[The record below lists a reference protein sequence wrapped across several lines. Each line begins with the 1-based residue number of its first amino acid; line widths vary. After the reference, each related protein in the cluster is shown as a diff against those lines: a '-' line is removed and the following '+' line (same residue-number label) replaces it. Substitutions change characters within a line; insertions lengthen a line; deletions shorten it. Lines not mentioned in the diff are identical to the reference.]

1 MDDDAGDISSSGSS
15 PRKESREGSSS
26 VNPYHEIVKKVS
38 ACIAEIE
45 DLLCGD
51 NGRRLLTGWRPLDQM
66 TGGLAPGKLWVVAS
80 LPGVGKTTLLS
91 NLVEK
96 LCLRDRVSSLI
107 HLYDGGV
114 RDLVFRMVC
123 GSGGFPLNELARHGR
138 FVDRPTRSQLL
149 QVKIFAE
156 SMRDSPL
163 ILEDS
168 VALNSR
174 NLRRR
179 AAEAANFRP
188 LEWIAIDDL
197 NRFKNSKSP
206 EIRDA
211 GISLEELKNLAC
223 ELQIPILLST
233 AMRNG
238 ADVMAAGR
246 SLFLSDICDATEV
259 EKHADVVCILGDAS
273 ADEGFYWST
282 PNYGNN
288 RRALDVVRN
297 RSGGTG
303 RIGMELCHDTLR
315 FNAVPLIAT
324 THFVEEEREILTFL
338 REREDQA
345 ELNEWFAEEELDWPE
360 AMTGRDEIP
369 RAIDHTAA
377 SWTCRE

>member
-1 MDDDAGDISSSGSS
+1 
-15 PRKESREGSSS
+15 
-26 VNPYHEIVKKVS
+26 
-38 ACIAEIE
+38 
-45 DLLCGD
+45 
-51 NGRRLLTGWRPLDQM
+51 
-66 TGGLAPGKLWVVAS
+66 
-80 LPGVGKTTLLS
+80 
-91 NLVEK
+91 
-96 LCLRDRVSSLI
+96 
-107 HLYDGGV
+107 
-114 RDLVFRMVC
+114 
-123 GSGGFPLNELARHGR
+123 
-138 FVDRPTRSQLL
+138 
-149 QVKIFAE
+149 
-156 SMRDSPL
+156 
-163 ILEDS
+163 
-168 VALNSR
+168 
-174 NLRRR
+174 
-179 AAEAANFRP
+179 

-197 NRFKNSKSP
+197 NRFKNSKPP

-211 GISLEELKNLAC
+211 GTSLEELKSLAC

-259 EKHADVVCILGDAS
+259 EKHADVVCILGEAS
-273 ADEGFYWST
+273 ADEGFCWST

-288 RRALDVVRN
+288 RRALEVVRN

-324 THFVEEEREILTFL
+324 TDFVEEEREILTFL

-345 ELNEWFAEEELDWPE
+345 ELNEWVGEDGLDWPE
-360 AMTGRDEIP
+360 AITGRDEIP